1 MENFH
6 SILFSKK
13 SGHTNMPEKS
23 MDDSLGLVDRG
34 GVIAEETEGEDVD
47 DPFPFEI

>member
-1 MENFH
+1 
-6 SILFSKK
+6 
-13 SGHTNMPEKS
+13 

-47 DPFPFEI
+47 DPSPLKFEISNSSAGLDLDQERSVPR